1 MPTATDT
8 AGRQRAA
15 ATIDRELAG
24 SPMAGLGDRFVA
36 AGLRN
41 GVDPFLLVAIAKTE
55 SNYGR
60 LGFATNGSHNAFG
73 MGVTGA
79 RGAGIRYAT
88 WGDGIDGAAA
98 NLGGP
103 LYKGAGRTTIASIG
117 SKWAASPN
125 WPSAVASNYIGGGVS
140 TAKVVIGAPGMPG
153 AGSLDPVTGI
163 PEGGG
168 GGISPDQQPGNNI
181 FDSVPNPLDAVGGVL
196 AFIKDYALKILAF
209 VLIGVVAVWL
219 LGQGASK
226 AFGTPAPGAV
236 IANATPI
243 GRAAA

>member
-1 MPTATDT
+1 MATSTET

-15 ATIDRELAG
+15 ATIDKELAG

-55 SNYGR
+55 SGYGAK
-60 LGFATNGSHNAFG
+60 GFATNGSHNAFG
-73 MGVTGA
+73 LGVTGA
-79 RGAGIRYAT
+79 AGAGNRFST
-88 WGDGIDGAAA
+88 WGDGIDAAAA
-98 NLGGP
+98 NLSGP

-117 SKWAASPN
+117 SIWATAPN
-125 WPSAVASNYIGGGVS
+125 WASAVAGNYIGGGVS
-140 TAKVVIGAPGMPG
+140 TGKVVIGAPGYPG
-153 AGSLDPVTGI
+153 AGTLDPVTGL
-163 PEGGG
+163 PQGGG
-168 GGISPDQQPGNNI
+168 GGISPDQQPGDNI
-181 FDSVPNPLDAVGGVL
+181 FDSIPNPLSWAVGL
-196 AFIKDYALKILAF
+196 IKDYLPRILAF
-209 VLIGVVAVWL
+209 VLLGVVAVWL

-236 IANATPI
+236 LSNVTPI